1 VKRDVTLKGLTR
13 RAALDALWR
22 CRRAAT
28 VAEYGLVAIVI
39 VTASGAV
46 ESPRFQTVKNGG
58 CGDGTACFTKAKQ
71 LRQLAARESLPS
83 NRFAHRPNSPV
94 DKAKALGPTKTSA
107 ATKIPAIAA
116 GTRVEQ
122 RHSR

>member
-1 VKRDVTLKGLTR
+1 VKRDVTLKGLA
-13 RAALDALWR
+13 RAIKLDALWR

-28 VAEYGLVAIVI
+28 VAEYALVAIVI

-46 ESPRFQTVKNGG
+46 ESPRFQTIKNGG
-58 CGDGTACFTKAKQ
+58 CADGAACFTKAKP

-94 DKAKALGPTKTSA
+94 DQAQAVGPTKTPA